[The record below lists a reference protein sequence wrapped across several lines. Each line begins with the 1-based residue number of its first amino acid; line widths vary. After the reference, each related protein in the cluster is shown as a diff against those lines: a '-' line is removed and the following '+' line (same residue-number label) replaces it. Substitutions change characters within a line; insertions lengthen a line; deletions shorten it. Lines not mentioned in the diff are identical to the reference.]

1 MAAAAGILLF
11 LGSGT
16 SARLASGGRRGI
28 NWTNIVGDATS
39 KSAYFKGFRGSSI
52 RALASQGNNNYMNY
66 LGRPPARRRD
76 EERETQGGV
85 DSFVNGSE
93 FKCKSLSDRNPQT
106 LNGGEQKRGGA
117 LHDALRCFDRQ

>member
-1 MAAAAGILLF
+1 MREGRWLWHCGGGGGNPFVSGQRYICSAA
-11 LGSGT
+11 
-16 SARLASGGRRGI
+16 GGRRGI

-66 LGRPPARRRD
+66 LGRDRP
-76 EERETQGGV
+76 GGV

>member
-1 MAAAAGILLF
+1 MAAEGILLF

-66 LGRPPARRRD
+66 LGRPRPPAC
-76 EERETQGGV
+76 EMEREG
-85 DSFVNGSE
+85 DREESIL
-93 FKCKSLSDRNPQT
+93 LSI
-106 LNGGEQKRGGA
+106 KRI
-117 LHDALRCFDRQ
+117 

>member
-85 DSFVNGSE
+85 DSFVNAAA
-93 FKCKSLSDRNPQT
+93 K
-106 LNGGEQKRGGA
+106 
-117 LHDALRCFDRQ
+117 